1 MVSVSGRIR
10 LKETLKNPEF
20 GSVDRID
27 NNPVREKGEPK
38 FFTFIPHCIQRQ
50 TLTNFLTLYLLGY
63 LKTRIRRRGGEG
75 NWTPPLNLMFDVQI

>member
-27 NNPVREKGEPK
+27 NNPVREKGEPSK
-38 FFTFIPHCIQRQ
+38 FFTFIPRVFNVRH
-50 TLTNFLTLYLLGY
+50 
-63 LKTRIRRRGGEG
+63 
-75 NWTPPLNLMFDVQI
+75 